1 MSRISSLS
9 LNLPLMEEKASVSS
23 ELTPTRLGF
32 PNEFPYEFDSP
43 AFSPGFTSPGDSTE
57 TEDESSDDE
66 EDFLAGLTR
75 RLAPSTHRLPPLKS
89 FTINKP
95 EEKRQVAAATSP
107 QSTLSGLG
115 SFSNSGSR
123 SPILPQPPLQSH
135 TTSFRR
141 DNAWDVISAAAGE
154 VAKLKLGSY
163 ESYLPLR
170 NPNPNPSLPL
180 LRRQNAAFH
189 QEQCLLQQQQQ
200 QQRILDQMWLCSQ
213 IKSSENLVHVPRRVV
228 NDEVTWEKMR
238 YMRYNN
244 ALSNA
249 TWLPQAPLKRPSAG
263 TGVFLPRRYPTT
275 PPPSESFKKPVTVN
289 ATTMLQSKVNP
300 QNLNFDETRLNQFD
314 YECML
319 ARSTLVG
326 RQGNFR
332 GVGRMNQ
339 ERRLP
344 QDWMY

>member
-1 MSRISSLS
+1 MSRLPPPPYLS
-9 LNLPLMEEKASVSS
+9 VNLPIMEKAPSS

-32 PNEFPYEFDSP
+32 PYEFPYEFDSP

-75 RLAPSTHRLPPLKS
+75 RLAPSTQRLPPPLFK
-89 FTINKP
+89 TQ
-95 EEKRQVAAATSP
+95 EKRQVAATSP

-123 SPILPQPPLQSH
+123 SPTFRSPPAH
-135 TTSFRR
+135 TTLFRR

-154 VAKLKLGSY
+154 VARLKLGSY
-163 ESYLPLR
+163 ESHLPR
-170 NPNPNPSLPL
+170 QNSESLI
-180 LRRQNAAFH
+180 RRQNAAIH
-189 QEQCLLQQQQQ
+189 ADQCLQ
-200 QQRILDQMWLCSQ
+200 QQRIIDQMWLCSQ
-213 IKSSENLVHVPRRVV
+213 PRTKLSENHYLNRGFDEEVSFENPRYSR
-228 NDEVTWEKMR
+228 
-238 YMRYNN
+238 NN
-244 ALSNA
+244 GAVSNPS
-249 TWLPQAPLKRPSAG
+249 WLPQHHGTPLKRPSAG

-275 PPPSESFKKPVTVN
+275 TPSDSLRKPVN
-289 ATTMLQSKVNP
+289 TTAMLQTKVNS
-300 QNLNFDETRLNQFD
+300 QTLNFDEFTNVGPRRSQFD

-319 ARSTLVG
+319 ARRRLLA
-326 RQGNFR
+326 RQGNYR
-332 GVGRMNQ
+332 AVGGGCLNQ

>member
-1 MSRISSLS
+1 MSHLLPPPYLS
-9 LNLPLMEEKASVSS
+9 VNHPNPIMAKTPSS

-43 AFSPGFTSPGDSTE
+43 SFSPGFTSPGDSTE

-75 RLAPSTHRLPPLKS
+75 RLAPSTQRLPPPPPLYK
-89 FTINKP
+89 T
-95 EEKRQVAAATSP
+95 EEKRQVAATSP

-123 SPILPQPPLQSH
+123 SPILPSPPAPTS
-135 TTSFRR
+135 SFRR

-154 VAKLKLGSY
+154 VARLKLGSY
-163 ESYLPLR
+163 EPHHLPLQT
-170 NPNPNPSLPL
+170 PESL

-189 QEQCLLQQQQQ
+189 AELQQQ
-200 QQRILDQMWLCSQ
+200 RLIEQMWLCSSLAR
-213 IKSSENLVHVPRRVV
+213 IKLSEDRIPRRVV
-228 NDEVTWEKMR
+228 HEEGLFQDSR
-238 YMRYNN
+238 YVRPNH
-244 ALSNA
+244 S
-249 TWLPQAPLKRPSAG
+249 TWLPPQHAVAPLKRPSAG

-275 PPPSESFKKPVTVN
+275 PPSDSLKKPVN
-289 ATTMLQSKVNP
+289 PPAMQSKVNQ
-300 QNLNFDETRLNQFD
+300 QNLNFDEFTNVLGPRRSQFD

-319 ARSTLVG
+319 ARSSLLA

-332 GVGRMNQ
+332 SVNGGGCMNQ

>member
-1 MSRISSLS
+1 MPHLLPPPYLS
-9 LNLPLMEEKASVSS
+9 VNLPIMEKTPTS

-43 AFSPGFTSPGDSTE
+43 SFSPGFTSPGDSTE

-75 RLAPSTHRLPPLKS
+75 RLAPSTQRLPPPPPLYK
-89 FTINKP
+89 T
-95 EEKRQVAAATSP
+95 EEKRQVAATSP

-123 SPILPQPPLQSH
+123 SPILPSPPAPTS
-135 TTSFRR
+135 SFRR

-154 VAKLKLGSY
+154 VARLKLGSY
-163 ESYLPLR
+163 EPHHLPLQT
-170 NPNPNPSLPL
+170 PESL

-189 QEQCLLQQQQQ
+189 AELQQQ
-200 QQRILDQMWLCSQ
+200 RLIEQMWLCSSQ
-213 IKSSENLVHVPRRVV
+213 SRIKLSENHYPRRVV
-228 NDEVTWEKMR
+228 NDEVLFENPR
-238 YMRYNN
+238 YVRHNN
-244 ALSNA
+244 P
-249 TWLPQAPLKRPSAG
+249 TWLPTQQAVAPLKRPSAG

-275 PPPSESFKKPVTVN
+275 TPSDTLKKPVNTS
-289 ATTMLQSKVNP
+289 AMLQSKVNQ
-300 QNLNFDETRLNQFD
+300 QNLNFDEFTNVVGPRRSQFD

-319 ARSTLVG
+319 ARSSLLA

-332 GVGRMNQ
+332 SVSGGVCLNQ